1 MSKITVRQADLSD
14 LDELAVLFSQYREFQ
29 GKAPDLPAA
38 RDFLQ
43 ARLNNGESA
52 MFIALE
58 EHSAVGFAQ
67 VYPSFSSV
75 ALARIFI
82 LNDLFVHAS
91 GRRKG
96 VASQLLVAVESYA
109 WSRGAVRVTL
119 NVDKTNK
126 PGQALYELGGWCRDE
141 QFSIYHRFPAPTV

>member
-1 MSKITVRQADLSD
+1 MSKITIRQADLSD
-14 LDELAVLFSQYREFQ
+14 LHELAVLFSQYREFQ

-52 MFIALE
+52 VFIALE

-82 LNDLFVHAS
+82 LNDLFVPES

-96 VASQLLVAVESYA
+96 VASQLLAFVESYA
-109 WSRGAVRVTL
+109 WSHDAVRVTL
-119 NVDKTNK
+119 NVDRNNVQA
-126 PGQALYELGGWCRDE
+126 QALYEARGWRPDQ
-141 QFSIYHRFPAPTV
+141 QFCMCHRFPSAT

>member
-1 MSKITVRQADLSD
+1 MSD

-29 GKAPDLPAA
+29 GKAPDPLAA
-38 RDFLQ
+38 RGFLQ

-52 MFIALE
+52 MFMARE

-82 LNDLFVHAS
+82 LNDRFVPES

-96 VASQLLVAVESYA
+96 VASQLLALVESYA
-109 WSRGAVRVTL
+109 RSRDAVRVTL
-119 NVDKTNK
+119 NVDRNNIQA
-126 PGQALYELGGWCRDE
+126 QALYEARGWSPDL
-141 QFSIYHRFPAPTV
+141 QFCMYHCFPGEHRMA